1 MEIKRDGEP
10 SSIPKVRGW
19 TLYEA
24 LHEARDKRIP
34 ARVPPHSP
42 SELRRALQQV
52 LGRPLTARELNPLL
66 KGTTMTPESV
76 RKGGAVR
83 WVQVG
88 RNFYYCAYDIR
99 ELLRS
104 R

>member
-1 MEIKRDGEP
+1 MQVKRDGEP
-10 SSIPKVRGW
+10 SSIPEVRGW

-24 LHEARDKRIP
+24 LHLARDKRIP
-34 ARVPPHSP
+34 ARVPPHTP
-42 SELRRALQQV
+42 SELRRGLQQV
-52 LGRPLTARELNPLL
+52 LGTYLTARELSPLL
-66 KGTTMTPESV
+66 KGTTITAVSV
-76 RKGGAVR
+76 RKSGAVR

-88 RNFYYCAYDIR
+88 RNFYYCAYDMR

>member
-1 MEIKRDGEP
+1 VEVKRDGEP

-24 LHEARDKRIP
+24 LHLARDKRIP

-52 LGRPLTARELNPLL
+52 LGTYLTARELTALL
-66 KGTTMTPESV
+66 KGTTMTPLSV

-99 ELLRS
+99 ELLGS

>member
-1 MEIKRDGEP
+1 VEVKRDGEP

-24 LHEARDKRIP
+24 LHLARDKRIP

-52 LGRPLTARELNPLL
+52 LGTYLTARQLSRLL
-66 KGTTMTPESV
+66 TGTTTTPLSV

-88 RNFYYCAYDIR
+88 RNFYYSFYDVRI
-99 ELLRS
+99 LLRS

>member
-1 MEIKRDGEP
+1 VDIKRDGERT
-10 SSIPKVRGW
+10 SLREVRRA
-19 TLYEA
+19 TLVEA
-24 LHEARDKRIP
+24 LQEASDKRIP

-42 SELRRALQQV
+42 NELARALRQV
-52 LGRPLTARELNPLL
+52 LGRYLTARELTPFLR
-66 KGTTMTPESV
+66 GTTITVLSV

-88 RNFYYCAYDIR
+88 RNFYYCAHDIR